1 MNSRNTTNNGA
12 LYRRFGVITVYA
24 VFFLILVGGIV
35 RSTGS
40 GMGCPDWPKCFG
52 TWVPPTDVSQLPED
66 YKTVF
71 AVQGREIADFS
82 PVKTWIE
89 YVNRLVGV
97 LIGFFVFLTLVF
109 SFSYRKEDPIVTW
122 CSFTAFVLVGFE
134 GWLGSKVVSSDLHPV
149 LITLHMLVALIIVG
163 VLIYAVAR
171 SHKKELTYKDP
182 HNIKTINK
190 WLFGI
195 LMLSFLQI
203 ILGTQVRESVDI
215 VAKSFDEQQRELWID
230 QLGWTFLVHRSFSIL
245 VLILNIVFVKHIFTG
260 TEANHPSRF
269 WSKVM
274 LGLFGIV
281 IASGAIMG
289 HFAIPAFL
297 QPVHL
302 LLGSLIVGCQFYIAL
317 LVNHS
322 KVLENT
328 IAHDNKTFKQK
339 NATA

>member
-1 MNSRNTTNNGA
+1 MKSENITNKGG
-12 LYRRFGVITVYA
+12 LYRKFGVITVYA

-35 RSTGS
+35 RSTGA

-52 TWVPPTDVSQLPED
+52 TWVPPTDVSQLPDD

-82 PVKTWIE
+82 TFKTWVE
-89 YVNRLVGV
+89 YTNRLVGV
-97 LIGFFVFLTLVF
+97 AIGILVFLTLLF
-109 SFSYRKEDPIVTW
+109 SFSYRKEDPTVTW
-122 CSFTAFVLVGFE
+122 FSFLAFILVGFE

-149 LITLHMLVALIIVG
+149 LITAHMLVALIIVG

-171 SHKKELTYKDP
+171 SHKKDLNYKDP
-182 HNIKTINK
+182 SNIKTINK

-203 ILGTQVRESVDI
+203 VLGTQVRESVDI
-215 VAKSFDEQQRELWID
+215 VAKSFDEQQRELWVG
-230 QLGWTFLVHRSFSIL
+230 QLGWTFIIHRSFSII
-245 VLILNIVFVKHIFTG
+245 VLILNIVFVKHIFSG
-260 TEANHPSRF
+260 TEENHPSRY
-269 WSKVM
+269 WSKVL

-281 IASGAIMG
+281 IFTGAVMG

-297 QPVHL
+297 QPIHL

-322 KVLENT
+322 RVLENSST
-328 IAHDNKTFKQK
+328 YDNQTFKQK
-339 NATA
+339 QATA

>member
-1 MNSRNTTNNGA
+1 MKSENITNKGA
-12 LYRRFGVITVYA
+12 LYRKFGVITVYA

-52 TWVPPTDVSQLPED
+52 TLVPPTDVSQLPED
-66 YKTVF
+66 YKTIF
-71 AVQGREIADFS
+71 AIQGREIADFS
-82 PVKTWIE
+82 VFKTWTE
-89 YVNRLVGV
+89 YVNRLLGASIGV
-97 LIGFFVFLTLVF
+97 LVFLTLIF
-109 SFSYRKEDPIVTW
+109 SFSYRKEDQTVTW
-122 CSFTAFVLVGFE
+122 FSFIAFILVGFE
-134 GWLGSKVVSSDLHPV
+134 GWLGSKVVSTDLHPV
-149 LITLHMLVALIIVG
+149 LITVHMLVALIIVG

-182 HNIKTINK
+182 SNIKTINK

-195 LMLSFLQI
+195 LMLSFFQI

-215 VAKSFDEQQRELWID
+215 VSKSFDEQQRELWID
-230 QLGWTFLVHRSFSIL
+230 QLGWTFLVHRSFSII
-245 VLILNIVFVKHIFTG
+245 VFILNVVFVRHIFKG
-260 TEANHPSRF
+260 TEENHPSRY

-274 LGLFGIV
+274 MILFGIV
-281 IASGAIMG
+281 IISGVIMG

-297 QPVHL
+297 QPIHL

-322 KVLENT
+322 KVLENNT
-328 IAHDNKTFKQK
+328 HNKKIFSNTK
-339 NATA
+339 ATA